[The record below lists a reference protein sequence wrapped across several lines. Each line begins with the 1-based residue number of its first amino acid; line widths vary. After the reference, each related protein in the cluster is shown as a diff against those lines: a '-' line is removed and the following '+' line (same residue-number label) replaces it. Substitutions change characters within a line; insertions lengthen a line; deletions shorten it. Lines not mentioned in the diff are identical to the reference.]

1 MEYKLRLRDLDNISS
16 EEVIS
21 LPFFE
26 QIFGFKKTW
35 ILNKWRFNKLAPKVF
50 DLMIKYREMDV
61 SKLEYNEDCNIKR
74 PQHIDFITFVAM
86 MELISLL
93 SSNQEDTSVQQK
105 IAIAVA
111 TVSFSEMFDEDY
123 SSKSEQYDLLIKQI
137 LNEPLEDM
145 VGYYNW
151 IVKSVEES
159 QSEWQK
165 RFLSVKVD
173 NPTYDKA
180 EKGRMSQFNIINTIK
195 TICSD
200 FNCSYDEAWQMS
212 YNLTQ
217 TNSYSEATR
226 ARIQS
231 EETKLREIEF
241 QQKRRS

>member
-1 MEYKLRLRDLDNISS
+1 MKYKLRLKDLNNISS
-16 EEVIS
+16 ESVDATV
-21 LPFFE
+21 FFKE
-26 QIFGFKKTW
+26 IFGFQKTW
-35 ILNKWRFNKLAPKVF
+35 FFTKRRFNKLAPKVF
-50 DLMIKYREMDV
+50 DLMTHYRNMDI
-61 SKLEYNEDCNIKR
+61 SKLSYNENCNIER
-74 PQHIDFITFVAM
+74 PQQIDFITFRAM

-93 SSNQEDTSVQQK
+93 SQNEQDMDAQQK
-105 IAIAVA
+105 IAIAIA
-111 TVSFSEMFDEDY
+111 TVGFSQRFSIDY
-123 SSKSEQYDLLIKQI
+123 NSQCEQYDTFIETI

-159 QSEWQK
+159 QKEWQK

-195 TICSD
+195 TICAD
-200 FNCSYDEAWQMS
+200 FNCSYEEAWQVS

-217 TNSYSEATR
+217 TNSYCEATR
-226 ARIQS
+226 SRIQS

>member
-1 MEYKLRLRDLDNISS
+1 MEYKLRLKDLDNISS
-16 EEVIS
+16 DGVNAVPI
-21 LPFFE
+21 FE
-26 QIFGFKKTW
+26 DIFGFKKTW
-35 ILNKWRFNKLAPKVF
+35 LFTKRRFNKLSPKVF
-50 DLMIKYREMDV
+50 ELMTRYRDMDI
-61 SKLEYNEDCNIKR
+61 SKLDFNEDCNIKR

-93 SSNQEDTSVQQK
+93 SNNEQDTKLQQK

-111 TVSFSEMFDEDY
+111 TVSFSEMFDDNY
-123 SSKSEQYDLLIKQI
+123 SSKSKQYDLLIEQI

-151 IVKSVEES
+151 IVNNVEKS
-159 QSEWQK
+159 QNEWQK

-180 EKGRMSQFNIINTIK
+180 EKGRMAQFNIINTIK
-195 TICSD
+195 SICSD
-200 FNCSYDEAWQMS
+200 FNCTYDEAWQMS

-241 QQKRRS
+241 QQKRTS